1 MENELSKL
9 INKFNEQGL
18 THLENLLSGVRYK
31 DFTGWLNPVKDE
43 SELERIKLVAD
54 KVRKNSDVFVII
66 GVGGSYLGARAVIE
80 ALTNKYNKDIE
91 IMYLGNSL
99 SSLDLKESLDY
110 LKTKDFTVNVISKSG
125 ATLEPALA
133 FSLIKDVLY
142 EKYSK
147 DEALERIIVTTDES
161 KGSLRKFAD
170 ENNVESFTIPDDV
183 GGRYSVLTPVG
194 LLPIAV
200 AGIDVDRLISGAR
213 EGVKHYTNLNLDNF
227 AINYAS
233 MRNALHSKG
242 IDIEL
247 LVTYEP
253 RLHYFQE
260 WWKQLFGESEGKDG
274 KGLFPATATF
284 TTDLHSLG
292 QLIQDGKR
300 NLFSTHISFADSEN
314 VTINPAK
321 EDEDVLEYLK
331 AKTVGYVNEQARLG
345 TIEAHSSGG
354 VPILEIKMTELNE
367 ESIGQLIYLFMLSC
381 AISSMILGVHPF
393 NQPGVEK
400 YKENMRQL
408 LEDKCLA
415 KEDES

>member
-9 INKFNEQGL
+9 INEFNEQGL
-18 THLENLLSGVRYK
+18 THLENLLSGAKYK
-31 DFTGWLNPVKDE
+31 GFTGWLNPVIDE

-125 ATLEPALA
+125 TTLEPALA

-213 EGVKHYTNLNLDNF
+213 EGVEHYTKLSLDNF

-233 MRNALHSKG
+233 MRNAFHSKG

-300 NLFSTHISFADSEN
+300 NLFSTHISFEDSES
-314 VTINPAK
+314 VIINPAK
-321 EDEDVLEYLK
+321 EDEDVLGHLK

-408 LEDKCLA
+408 LEK
-415 KEDES
+415 

>member
-1 MENELSKL
+1 MKNELSKL
-9 INKFNEQGL
+9 INEFNEQGL
-18 THLENLLSGVRYK
+18 THLENLLSGVKYK
-31 DFTGWLNPVKDE
+31 NFTGWLNPVIDE

-54 KVRKNSDVFVII
+54 KVRKNSDVFVVI

-125 ATLEPALA
+125 TTLEPALA

-147 DEALERIIVTTDES
+147 EEALERIIVTTDKS

-170 ENNVESFTIPDDV
+170 ENNVGSFTIPDDV

-213 EGVKHYTNLNLDNF
+213 EGVEHYTKLSLDNF

-233 MRNALHSKG
+233 MRNAFHSKG

-300 NLFSTHISFADSEN
+300 NLFSTHISFEDSES
-314 VTINPAK
+314 VIINPAK
-321 EDEDVLEYLK
+321 EDEDVLGHLK

-408 LEDKCLA
+408 LEK
-415 KEDES
+415 

>member
-9 INKFNEQGL
+9 INEFNEQGL
-18 THLENLLSGVRYK
+18 THLEDLLSGVRYK
-31 DFTGWLNPVKDE
+31 DFTGWLNPVTDE

-54 KVRKNSDVFVII
+54 KVRKNSDVFVVI

-110 LKTKDFTVNVISKSG
+110 LKTKDFTVNAISKSG
-125 ATLEPALA
+125 TTLEPALA
-133 FSLIKDVLY
+133 FSLIKSVLY

-161 KGSLRKFAD
+161 EGSLRKFAD

-200 AGIDVDRLISGAR
+200 AGIDIDRLISGAR
-213 EGVKHYTNLNLDNF
+213 EGVEHYTKLDLDNF

-300 NLFSTHISFADSEN
+300 NLFSTHISFADSES
-314 VTINPAK
+314 VTINPTK
-321 EDEDVLEYLK
+321 EDEDILGHLK
-331 AKTVGYVNEQARLG
+331 TKTVGYVNEQARLG

-354 VPILEIKMTELNE
+354 VPILEVKMTELNE

-400 YKENMRQL
+400 YKKNMRQL
-408 LEDKCLA
+408 LEK
-415 KEDES
+415 